1 MKFTEFEFNENI
13 QKGIENAG
21 FENCMPVQEQTFR
34 TIMGNKDVFAQSQT
48 GTGKTAAFLISIF
61 QLLTE
66 DKHFKGQKALIICP
80 TRELVVQIETEAK
93 VLGKHL
99 DFRIGS
105 FYGGVGYNEQE
116 KLLDEGCDILIGTPG
131 RLIDFSKSGKIRF
144 SEMGILVID
153 EADRLFDMGFLPDL
167 RKILGKMPPADVRRT
182 MLFSATLNA
191 KVGNLAW
198 EYMNDPGEIVIEPEQ
213 VTVEAIT
220 QELYHVSA
228 DEKMSLLLGLFK
240 RDSPE
245 TAIVFAN
252 TKHVTYEVA
261 KRLEHNGYP
270 AKCLMGD
277 LPQKKRLKIVE
288 EAKEGKT
295 RFLVATDVAA
305 RGLHINDL
313 AMVVN
318 YDVPTDAE
326 SYVHRIGRTA
336 RAGKTGKAIT
346 LACEKF
352 VYGLPAIE
360 KLTGQKIPVEWADEN
375 LMEEDK
381 SAGMRFHF
389 DKRAG
394 APGDHQGRRGD
405 GRGRSGGS
413 RGGVSRKYSGGNK
426 RPLDARAARVQN
438 AVLAVSGSMDSVEEE
453 LRKGGGNQSGGT
465 QGGGNRKRK
474 PSGYKGQKPTDKRSR
489 NRSDNRAPASLP
501 MERVSSK
508 NSIEDRLAYYKAKYG
523 EDFQAD
529 GDVIKSASSG
539 SGKSSSRKRKPGNR
553 PQGSRPQGGGNR
565 GQGNRSQGNQGG
577 KGRGGSQGGRPQ
589 SAQGSKQGAPAKSAA
604 RPAAAPAAKAPEKK
618 KGFLAKLFGKK

>member
-1 MKFTEFEFNENI
+1 MKFSEFEFNENI
-13 QKGIENAG
+13 QKGIETAG
-21 FENCMPVQEQTFR
+21 FKDCMPVQEQTFQ
-34 TIMGNKDVFAQSQT
+34 TILSNKDVFAQSQT

-61 QLLTE
+61 QILTE

-80 TRELVVQIETEAK
+80 TRELVVQIEKEAK
-93 VLGKHL
+93 ILGQHL

-116 KLLDEGCDILIGTPG
+116 RLLEEGCDILIGTPG

-167 RKILGKMPPADVRRT
+167 RKILSKMPPTDARRT

-213 VTVEAIT
+213 LAVEAIT

-228 DEKMSLLLGLFK
+228 EEKMSLLLGLLD
-240 RDSPE
+240 RDKPE

-261 KRLEHNGYP
+261 KRLEHNGYH

-288 EAKEGKT
+288 EAKAGKT
-295 RFLVATDVAA
+295 PFLVATDVAA

-360 KLTGQKIPVEWADEN
+360 KLTGQKIPVSWAEED
-375 LMEEDK
+375 LMMEDK
-381 SAGMRFHF
+381 SEGMRFHF

-394 APGDHQGRRGD
+394 APGDYQGRRD
-405 GRGRSGGS
+405 GRGRDGGAS

-426 RPLDARAARVQN
+426 RPLDARAARVQS
-438 AVLAVSGSMDSVEEE
+438 AVMAVSGSMDSVEEE
-453 LRKGGGNQSGGT
+453 IRKGQRSGGNQSGGNKGAGN
-465 QGGGNRKRK
+465 QSGGTRRKK
-474 PSGYKGQKPTDKRSR
+474 SGYKGQKATDNRSR
-489 NRSDNRAPASLP
+489 NRNDHRAPASAA

-529 GDVIKSASSG
+529 GNTIKSTGSS
-539 SGKSSSRKRKPGNR
+539 SKKSSTPRKKGGAGKNKNS
-553 PQGSRPQGGGNR
+553 QGGNR
-565 GQGNRSQGNQGG
+565 SRNDKAQGNGKPQNQGKKSTG
-577 KGRGGSQGGRPQ
+577 VSRASTKGST
-589 SAQGSKQGAPAKSAA
+589 AQKSA
-604 RPAAAPAAKAPEKK
+604 PKAAPKK
-618 KGFLAKLFGKK
+618 KGFLSKLFGR

>member
-1 MKFTEFEFNENI
+1 MKFSEFEFNENI
-13 QKGIENAG
+13 QKGIETAG
-21 FENCMPVQEQTFR
+21 FKDCMPVQEQTFQ
-34 TIMGNKDVFAQSQT
+34 TIISGKDVFAQSQT
-48 GTGKTAAFLISIF
+48 GTGKTAAFLVSIF
-61 QLLTE
+61 HILTE

-80 TRELVVQIETEAK
+80 TRELVVQIEKEAQI
-93 VLGKHL
+93 LGQHL

-116 KLLDEGCDILIGTPG
+116 RLLADGCDILIGTPG

-167 RKILGKMPPADVRRT
+167 RKILSKMPPTDARRT

-213 VTVEAIT
+213 LAVEAIT

-228 DEKMSLLLGLFK
+228 EEKMSLLLGLLK
-240 RDSPE
+240 RDKPE

-261 KRLEHNGYP
+261 KRLEHNGYH

-295 RFLVATDVAA
+295 PFLVATDVAA

-313 AMVVN
+313 SMVVN

-360 KLTGQKIPVEWADEN
+360 KLTGQKIPVSWAEED

-381 SAGMRFHF
+381 SEGMRFHF

-394 APGDHQGRRGD
+394 SPGDYQGRRD
-405 GRGRSGGS
+405 SRGRDGGAS

-426 RPLDARAARVQN
+426 RPLDPRAARVQS
-438 AVLAVSGSMDSVEEE
+438 AVMAVSGSMDSVEEE
-453 LRKGGGNQSGGT
+453 IRKGQSQSGGT
-465 QGGGNRKRK
+465 SRPKTGSVKTDGGNRKK
-474 PSGYKGQKPTDKRSR
+474 KSGYKGQKPTDNRSR
-489 NRSDNRAPASLP
+489 NRNDHRAPASTA

-529 GDVIKSASSG
+529 GNTIKPSAGSSKKSSASKKKGG
-539 SGKSSSRKRKPGNR
+539 SGKSRNS
-553 PQGSRPQGGGNR
+553 QGGNR
-565 GQGNRSQGNQGG
+565 SRNDRPQNGG
-577 KGRGGSQGGRPQ
+577 KSSTGVSRQSTKGA
-589 SAQGSKQGAPAKSAA
+589 SAQKTAPKTAA
-604 RPAAAPAAKAPEKK
+604 KK
-618 KGFLAKLFGKK
+618 KGFLAKLFGK

>member
-1 MKFTEFEFNENI
+1 MKFTEFDFNENI
-13 QKGIENAG
+13 QKGIEEAG
-21 FENCMPVQEQTFR
+21 FVECMPVQEQTFQ
-34 TIMGNKDVFAQSQT
+34 TVLSNKDVFAQSQT
-48 GTGKTAAFLISIF
+48 GTGKTAAFLIPIF
-61 QLLTE
+61 QMLME

-80 TRELVVQIETEAK
+80 TRELVVQIENEAQI
-93 VLGKHL
+93 LGKYL
-99 DFRIGS
+99 DFRVGS

-116 KLLDEGCDILIGTPG
+116 RLLEDGCDILIGTPG

-167 RKILGKMPPADVRRT
+167 RKILSKMPPPDVRRT

-213 VTVEAIT
+213 LTVEAIT

-228 DEKMSLLLGLFK
+228 EEKMSLLLGIMK
-240 RDSPE
+240 RDKPE
-245 TAIVFAN
+245 TGIIFAN
-252 TKHVTYEVA
+252 TKHTTYEVA
-261 KRLEHNGYP
+261 KRLEFNGYH

-288 EAKEGKT
+288 DAKAGKT
-295 RFLVATDVAA
+295 PFLVATDVAA

-313 AMVVN
+313 ALVVN

-336 RAGKTGKAIT
+336 RAGKSGKAIT

-360 KLTGQKIPVEWADEN
+360 KLTGQKIPVSWADED

-394 APGDHQGRRGD
+394 APGEYQGSRD
-405 GRGRSGGS
+405 GRGRSTGGS

-426 RPLDARAARVQN
+426 RPLDARAARVQS
-438 AVLAVSGSMDSVEEE
+438 AVMAVSGTMDAVEDEIKKTDIRRE
-453 LRKGGGNQSGGT
+453 GSSQNQS
-465 QGGGNRKRK
+465 RKRK
-474 PSGYKGQKPTDKRSR
+474 SGYKGQKPTDNRSR
-489 NRSDNRAPASLP
+489 NRGENKAPASVP

-523 EDFQAD
+523 EDFQSD
-529 GDVIKSASSG
+529 GVTSKGTKGGNKSSG
-539 SGKSSSRKRKPGNR
+539 GNRNRNSSRKSGSQRQGQASAG
-553 PQGSRPQGGGNR
+553 QGSRRPDSTR
-565 GQGNRSQGNQGG
+565 GQ
-577 KGRGGSQGGRPQ
+577 
-589 SAQGSKQGAPAKSAA
+589 KSAA
-604 RPAAAPAAKAPEKK
+604 PVQSKAAPKAPVKK
-618 KGFLAKLFGKK
+618 KGLLARLFGKK